1 MKEREAGKNTRE
13 TPALTGH
20 GNIENINN
28 GHKLLFTKNISI
40 KSLSTNKFRR
50 VLTANLYLLKHDQ
63 CSCRMLRS
71 PCTGPQPKED
81 GT

>member
-28 GHKLLFTKNISI
+28 GHKLLFTKNIS
-40 KSLSTNKFRR
+40 SHCPQTNS
-50 VLTANLYLLKHDQ
+50 VE
-63 CSCRMLRS
+63 S
-71 PCTGPQPKED
+71 
-81 GT
+81 